1 MAEKDDKF
9 IKLMKSALVKFDTE
23 DFEGAI
29 ADYTAAIESKPAD
42 KSRLA
47 EAYNDRGFTQN
58 ELGRREEAIAD
69 YGEARRLCDE
79 AIEIDSENARAW
91 YNRGFA
97 KNGLSRYEEAIAD
110 FDEAIRFDSKYAF
123 TWCNRGLAKNKLGRP
138 EEAIADFD
146 EAIRLKPKN
155 KNMLSSTYN
164 NRGLVKDNL
173 GRHEE
178 AIKDFDEAIRLKPKN
193 APAWNN
199 RGSAKDKLGRHEEAI
214 KDFDEA
220 IRLEPEKATAW
231 NNRGSAKNELGRHEE
246 AIKDFDEAI
255 RLEPENGKI
264 WNNRGAAKRRL
275 DHYEEAIA
283 DYTEGIRLDPENA
296 IIWNNRSSAKAYL
309 EDFDS
314 AIRDVEEARRLSPDD
329 PDVLNNRA
337 AIKAE
342 KSARDVVEERIGS
355 LKTGTEEAEN
365 QAKKYKWIERI
376 NRIVAYF
383 LVLVLIG
390 TISFLVAVLIV
401 PNLPSEHFS
410 KLLSEYFPKLMP
422 KYSPELKPI
431 DIKILI
437 NLLPLISII
446 IIITSPLVW
455 LIRLLIT
462 AANKAELMQAEYST
476 LAYVEKRIFF
486 YFAKDD
492 TDKGKEVR
500 ADYIKSAMTNSPADK
515 LLAFQSK
522 TSAISPSSVQNVAE
536 TIESKINNKKTR

>member
-1 MAEKDDKF
+1 MANKDEEF
-9 IKLMKSALVKFDTE
+9 EELMKSGGEKLATSDLEGSIASYTE
-23 DFEGAI
+23 AI
-29 ADYTAAIESKPAD
+29 DRKLAD
-42 KSRLA
+42 KRILDTVDKDRLA
-47 EAYNDRGFTQN
+47 LAYANRSFAKDN
-58 ELGRREEAIAD
+58 LGRH
-69 YGEARRLCDE
+69 
-79 AIEIDSENARAW
+79 
-91 YNRGFA
+91 
-97 KNGLSRYEEAIAD
+97 EEAIAD
-110 FDEAIRFDSKYAF
+110 FDEVIRLDLNDKKILFHAYN
-123 TWCNRGLAKNKLGRP
+123 NRGLLKDNLGRH

-146 EAIRLKPKN
+146 EAIRLEPEKV
-155 KNMLSSTYN
+155 TAWN
-164 NRGLVKDNL
+164 NRGSAKDNL

-178 AIKDFDEAIRLKPKN
+178 AIKDFDEVIRIDPKDAGVWNNRGSAKNELGRHEGAIVDFDEAIRLAPKD
-193 APAWNN
+193 AGAWNN

-214 KDFDEA
+214 VDFDEA
-220 IRLEPEKATAW
+220 IRLEP
-231 NNRGSAKNELGRHEE
+231 KNALTR
-246 AIKDFDEAI
+246 
-255 RLEPENGKI
+255 
-264 WNNRGAAKRRL
+264 NNRGAAKRRL
-275 DHYEEAIA
+275 DRFAEAIA
-283 DYTEGIRLDPENA
+283 DFDEAVRLDPENA
-296 IIWNNRSSAKAYL
+296 EIWNNRSAAKSYL
-309 EDFDS
+309 EDFDG

-329 PDVLNNRA
+329 PNVLNNRA

-342 KSARDVVEERIGS
+342 QAARATVEERVGS
-355 LKTGTEEAEN
+355 LKTGTEEAEK

-390 TISFLVAVLIV
+390 TISLLVAVLIV
-401 PNLPSEHFS
+401 PNLPSEHFP
-410 KLLSEYFPKLMP
+410 KLLSEYFPKLIP

-431 DIKILI
+431 GIKILI

-500 ADYIKSAMTNSPADK
+500 SDYIKSAMTNSPADK

-522 TSAISPSSVQNVAE
+522 TSALSPSSVQNVAE
-536 TIESKINNKKTR
+536 TIGSKINNKKTR